1 MNSPRIPSPSDH
13 ATEIVECVRACIR
26 ANGLNST
33 LEDFKHME
41 HLLSGLPWWNEV
53 KTRVYEL
60 FAQERERLEQLEL
73 ARAKAGASTVYQLL
87 PTATAGIGVAER
99 IDQLAVGDAAT
110 LNH

>member
-13 ATEIVECVRACIR
+13 ATEIVECIRASIR

-87 PTATAGIGVAER
+87 PTAGIGVAER
-99 IDQLAVGDAAT
+99 IDQLVVGDAAT